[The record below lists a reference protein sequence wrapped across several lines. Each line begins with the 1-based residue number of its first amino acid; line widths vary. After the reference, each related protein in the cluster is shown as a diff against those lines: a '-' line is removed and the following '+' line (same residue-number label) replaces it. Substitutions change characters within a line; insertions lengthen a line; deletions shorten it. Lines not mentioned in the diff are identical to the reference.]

1 MVKVVINSDF
11 DAIIPTVFNCLDAG
25 KALELFVI
33 RLVLLAVGQVV
44 GDVTVSDIDIFA
56 AGSGHGRLRLCLADT
71 W

>member
-33 RLVLLAVGQVV
+33 RLVLLAVG
-44 GDVTVSDIDIFA
+44 DVTVSDIDIFA

>member
-33 RLVLLAVGQVV
+33 RLVLLAVG
-44 GDVTVSDIDIFA
+44 
-56 AGSGHGRLRLCLADT
+56 
-71 W
+71 